1 MFIKK
6 GFMLLTRWSIIVIIS
21 SLILYVMHI
30 YSHNLNQI
38 KPQDLIIMKYILNI
52 DLLKNA
58 II

>member
-21 SLILYVMHI
+21 SHILYVMHI